1 MMTFV
6 DEKGHTKMFSY
17 TPSMTVGELVL
28 RIKFRYSFDENVY
41 SECSVVDASGRVL
54 EIWDSETVQKLIQRT
69 QSSTLWYQKKWA
81 TQ

>member
-17 TPSMTVGELVL
+17 ISSMTVGELVL

-41 SECSVVDASGRVL
+41 SECSVVDASERVL
-54 EIWDSETVQKLIQRT
+54 EIWDSETVPKLIQRT
-69 QSSTLWYQKKWA
+69 QSTILRYQKKLA